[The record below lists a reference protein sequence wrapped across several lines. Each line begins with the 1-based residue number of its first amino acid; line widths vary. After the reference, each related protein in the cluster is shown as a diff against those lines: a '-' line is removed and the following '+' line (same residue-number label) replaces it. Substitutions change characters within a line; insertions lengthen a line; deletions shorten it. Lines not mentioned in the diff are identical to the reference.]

1 MPHYSTKRKKRASR
15 AQKHATRGYTRDK
28 RILKHW
34 AARGTHKDY
43 ARLRRHADKHS
54 ADPPSYILPQ
64 TFDELATIDRGR
76 MVSALHDEPHGGSWF
91 MDGLNWLLGRIP
103 ASMPWKWISWLSN
116 ATKKPWAGDS
126 LTETDSEYAKL
137 LDATYQ
143 SDQPELMENWR
154 RLPELDGEYCSA
166 WQSADGH
173 ILVAVRGTKPSHG
186 KDLAQDALILTTGH
200 VVNDISRELR
210 RIIDA
215 VPRDKT
221 IDLAAHSL
229 GTSLAVTAYENNPDI
244 YDRVSQTYLY
254 NPAMSPLAIGGNV
267 TEKYE
272 KDPKVRYFISLS
284 DPVSVGDIGNEPPV
298 NAVFRT
304 GNILH
309 PMAEHDIASW
319 YPGTYDQL
327 DVHQTDNTVQV
338 QQNEAT
344 ESVAATAGSAVRPL
358 GEHSITFGDD
368 FNFDTWEQSL
378 GTIN

>member
-1 MPHYSTKRKKRASR
+1 MPRYSTKRKKRASR

-28 RILKHW
+28 RILKNW
-34 AARGTHKDY
+34 AVRGTDKDY
-43 ARLRRHADKHS
+43 ARLRRLADKHS

-76 MVSALHDEPHGGSWF
+76 MVQNLHDEPHGGSWF
-91 MDGLNWLLGRIP
+91 MDGLNWLVGRIP

-116 ATKKPWAGDS
+116 AAKKPWAGSS

-137 LDATYQ
+137 VDASYQ
-143 SDQPELMENWR
+143 GDRPELVENWR
-154 RLPELDGEYCSA
+154 RLDELDGEYCSA
-166 WQSADGH
+166 WESADGH
-173 ILVAVRGTKPSHG
+173 ILVAVRGTVPSHG
-186 KDLAQDALILTTGH
+186 KDLAQDALIMTTGH

-244 YDRVSQTYLY
+244 YDRINQTYLY
-254 NPAMSPLAIGGNV
+254 NPAMSPLSIAGNV

-309 PMAEHDIASW
+309 PMAEHDIGSW
-319 YPGTYDQL
+319 YPGTYEDL
-327 DVHQTDNTVQV
+327 DVHQTDDKTVPLE
-338 QQNEAT
+338 QNAD
-344 ESVAATAGSAVRPL
+344 SVAATAGSAVRPM
-358 GEHSITFGDD
+358 GEHSVTFGDD
-368 FNFDTWEQSL
+368 FNFDAWEENL
-378 GTIN
+378 GNIH